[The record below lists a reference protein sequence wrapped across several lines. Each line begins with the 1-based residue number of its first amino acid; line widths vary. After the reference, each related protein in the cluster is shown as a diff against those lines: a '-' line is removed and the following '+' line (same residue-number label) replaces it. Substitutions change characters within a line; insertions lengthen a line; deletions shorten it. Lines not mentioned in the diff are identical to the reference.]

1 VMDFDDLLVLWFRLL
16 KEQSVLREQYQ
27 RKFQFILV
35 DEYQDTNQL
44 QSDLIDLL
52 AERHRNVMVVG
63 DDSQSIYSWRG
74 ANFQNILQFPKRYP
88 EAEIYKIEV
97 NYRSTP
103 EILAV
108 ANAAIASNQEQF
120 VKRLTPARKSGPKPV
135 VVTCGDGSEQ
145 AAFIAQ
151 RILQLREE
159 GMDINRMAVLY
170 RSHFHALELQLELT
184 RRNIPFSIT
193 SGIRFF
199 EQAHIK
205 DVTAYLKLV
214 ANPNDELSF
223 KRLVRLLP
231 GIGGKGADK
240 LWQCFAAQLPALRLG
255 SKPQVRATTP
265 DPMIQ
270 GTDIADEIPHES
282 DSSDL
287 RQPLATALA
296 ACSSVVSAKSEVAW
310 AEFTVTLSQLEAE
323 SLRRQPARMIRL
335 VLEAGYE
342 EYVKENFAN
351 SRNRLEDL
359 EQLANFALQFPNMTE
374 FLTRLSLLTNL
385 EADDER
391 PVSNDTEQIRLSTVH
406 QAKGLEFDVVFILM
420 LCDGLFPSARSLNS
434 AEGEE
439 EERRLFYVALTRA
452 RQELYLSYPLIRL
465 TQGPSGDIMQQRSRF
480 LGEIPPALYE
490 EWNLRPFNPYG

>member
-1 VMDFDDLLVLWFRLL
+1 LALTIPGPTGPLDA
-16 KEQSVLREQYQ
+16 
-27 RKFQFILV
+27 
-35 DEYQDTNQL
+35 
-44 QSDLIDLL
+44 LIDLPDGTPRV
-52 AERHRNVMVVG
+52 AVVFAHPHPQQG
-63 DDSQSIYSWRG
+63 GTMHTKAVFQGAKGLTRIGCAVLRFNFRG
-74 ANFQNILQFPKRYP
+74 AGKSEGHHDNGLGEQDDLRAVIEFVQQRYP

-103 EILAV
+103 EILAL
-108 ANAAIASNQEQF
+108 ANAAIATNQEQF

-145 AAFIAQ
+145 AAFVAQ
-151 RILQLREE
+151 RILELREE
-159 GMDINRMAVLY
+159 GMNINRMAVLY

-223 KRLVRLLP
+223 KRLVQLLP
-231 GIGGKGADK
+231 GIGSKGAGK
-240 LWQCFAAQLPALRLG
+240 LWQCFAVQLPVLG
-255 SKPQVRATTP
+255 ADSKPQVPPATT
-265 DPMIQ
+265 DPMIR
-270 GTDIADEIPHES
+270 GTELDEETHPES
-282 DSSDL
+282 DSPDL
-287 RQPLATALA
+287 PQLLATALA
-296 ACSSVVSAKSEVAW
+296 ACSSIVSAKSAVAW
-310 AEFTVTLSQLEAE
+310 AEFTATLSQLEAD

-351 SRNRLEDL
+351 YRSRLEDL
-359 EQLANFALQFPNMTE
+359 EQLGNFALQFPDITE
-374 FLTRLSLLTNL
+374 FLTQLSLLTNL

-391 PVSNDTEQIRLSTVH
+391 PVSSDTEQIRLSTVH

-420 LCDGLFPSARSLNS
+420 LCDGLFPSARSLK
-434 AEGEE
+434 
-439 EERRLFYVALTRA
+439 
-452 RQELYLSYPLIRL
+452 
-465 TQGPSGDIMQQRSRF
+465 SRF
-480 LGEIPPALYE
+480 PCLGLKES
-490 EWNLRPFNPYG
+490 